1 MTRWICLFLLLTLA
15 FPAVASAEAT
25 AGVPVL
31 SQNNQALQFDVS
43 NMPDEQLLALNTIL
57 QNELVR
63 RQIEKTATLKAGR
76 YTGGVDL
83 PAGYYILEPAGVNAD
98 YDRILLETA
107 PDATGKTSV
116 KFYEYYHGDEEVAV
130 FLRIEPNDTLS
141 ISFPCKMTIS
151 RGVVF
156 E

>member
-1 MTRWICLFLLLTLA
+1 MTRWVCLFLLLILA
-15 FPAVASAEAT
+15 FPAVASTETALEAP
-25 AGVPVL
+25 GP
-31 SQNNQALQFDVS
+31 SQSDQTLQFDVTTMS
-43 NMPDEQLLALNTIL
+43 NEQLLALNTIL
-57 QNELVR
+57 QGELVR
-63 RQIEKTATLKAGR
+63 RQIEKSATLNAGH

-98 YDRILLETA
+98 SESIRLESA
-107 PDATGKTSV
+107 PDSTGKTPV
-116 KFYEYYHGDEEVAV
+116 KYYKYFHGDEEVSI

-141 ISFPCKMTIS
+141 IAFPCKLTIS